1 MSMSYQEKYFKYK
14 NKYLALKSKENFA
27 ENFTGNYLENNSGNN
42 LGNDLTNNLLNN
54 FSELNE
60 SEQSLNLL
68 NPKIIDLNGGSQI
81 NTIPKE
87 SEIETENNQSSSDTI
102 SSLFNQTG
110 GQEKEKPKKKLKK
123 KVKSS
128 KHFFHD
134 KSDSDLSSS
143 STLSE
148 ADSDSEFSSSEVNW

>member
-1 MSMSYQEKYFKYK
+1 MSMSYQEKYLKYK
-14 NKYLALKSKENFA
+14 NKYLALKSKENF
-27 ENFTGNYLENNSGNN
+27 NNSGNN
-42 LGNDLTNNLLNN
+42 SENNLGNNLLNN

-60 SEQSLNLL
+60 SESEQSLNFF
-68 NPKIIDLNGGSQI
+68 NPKIIDLNGGSQL
-81 NTIPKE
+81 NTTPQE

-110 GQEKEKPKKKLKK
+110 GQEKPKEKPKKK
-123 KVKSS
+123 VKSN

-134 KSDSDLSSS
+134 KSDSDLLSS